1 MPDGNILSFLFSTV
15 AAIVATLT
23 GLIGAFAT
31 FRLQRMDAKLDFLK
45 DYLLHKEVTNAK
57 TLNQKLKEV
66 GYTHIEK
73 IYKHNIAAVE
83 LLHQLVEQL
92 DYHQHTEEYEHD
104 ILNIRKHQQFSDK
117 VRRLTRSNFILSLC
131 FVLICIILLTFTNAI
146 VVSSVLWLLLGV
158 FFISLARLFYAFIIQ
173 VKSLIDQE

>member
-1 MPDGNILSFLFSTV
+1 MPDNNILAFLFSTV

-45 DYLLHKEVTNAK
+45 DYLLHKEVSNAK

-66 GYTHIEK
+66 GYAHIEK
-73 IYKHNIAAVE
+73 IYLHNTAAVD
-83 LLHQLVEQL
+83 LLRRLVEEL

-104 ILNIRKHQQFSDK
+104 IQNISRHQQLSDR
-117 VRRLTRSNFILSLC
+117 VRKLTRNNFFISLS
-131 FVLICIILLTFTNAI
+131 FVFVTMILLVFTNTI
-146 VVSSVLWLLLGV
+146 VVSSLIWLLLSL
-158 FFISLARLFYAFIIQ
+158 FFIFLAMILFAFTIQ
-173 VKSLIDQE
+173 VRSLIN